1 MILTNMPRTCRVS
14 PALLK
19 QLLINKSGLVFGIEA
34 FNYKGNN
41 EYSIYTIA
49 LTLAALIAGSSALM
63 AQNKPV
69 ETTGSK
75 PMVID
80 AALTDNRYQLYEGEV
95 LKTDPKTRT
104 ITFKNKEGE
113 SKFVAGPEISN
124 FAQIKIGDRVNV
136 TYETAVAIEL
146 IKTKSTGI
154 RSKVETSTVTNSK
167 PNEKPSEI
175 IANTSTIIADIVGV
189 DRDKKLVS
197 VKGPSGKVTTVTV
210 KNPALL
216 ADVAVGEQVKVVYF
230 DAMAASITTPKK
242 K

>member
-1 MILTNMPRTCRVS
+1 MNIQFTR
-14 PALLK
+14 
-19 QLLINKSGLVFGIEA
+19 
-34 FNYKGNN
+34 
-41 EYSIYTIA
+41 IA

-69 ETTGSK
+69 DTTGPK

-124 FAQIKIGDRVNV
+124 FAQIKVGDRVNV

-154 RSKVETSTVTNSK
+154 RSKVETSSVTNSK
-167 PNEKPSEI
+167 PNEKPSEL
-175 IANTSTIIADIVGV
+175 IANTTTIIADIVGV

>member
-1 MILTNMPRTCRVS
+1 MNIQFTR
-14 PALLK
+14 
-19 QLLINKSGLVFGIEA
+19 
-34 FNYKGNN
+34 
-41 EYSIYTIA
+41 IA

-69 ETTGSK
+69 DTTGPK

-113 SKFVAGPEISN
+113 SKFVAGPEITN

-167 PNEKPSEI
+167 PNEKPSEL
-175 IANTSTIIADIVGV
+175 IANTTTIIADIVGV

-230 DAMAASITTPKK
+230 DAMAASITAPKK

>member
-1 MILTNMPRTCRVS
+1 
-14 PALLK
+14 
-19 QLLINKSGLVFGIEA
+19 
-34 FNYKGNN
+34 
-41 EYSIYTIA
+41 
-49 LTLAALIAGSSALM
+49 M
-63 AQNKPV
+63 AQTKSV
-69 ETTGSK
+69 DTAGSK

-80 AALTDNRYQLYEGEV
+80 AAITDNRYQLYEGEV

-113 SKFVAGPEISN
+113 SKFVAGPEITN
-124 FAQIKIGDRVNV
+124 FAQIKKGDRVNV
-136 TYETAVAIEL
+136 SYETAVAIEL

-167 PNEKPSEI
+167 PNEKPSEV
-175 IANTSTIIADIVGV
+175 IANTTTIIADIVGV

-197 VKGPSGKVTTVTV
+197 VKGPSGNITTVTV
-210 KNPALL
+210 KNPTLL

-230 DAMAASITTPKK
+230 DAMAASITAPKK